1 MIIVK
6 ILMYSSLLSMTSALS
21 LQQHPWPD
29 IQLQAFD
36 TAIIP
41 PPRKGKQASAMRI
54 AIVTFMDLH
63 DVGSNGNSGK
73 WLSPVFRLRNKSL
86 QKFAAKYDLA
96 LFDAD
101 LDLPVSEALSLVD
114 MNTDMST
121 VRQILDGR
129 AVAWAKIVLL
139 QRLASKFDWLLW
151 VDGDVLLNPEASF
164 GSFPSMV
171 HNVSDDVNLIVSAVD
186 IPSIQYNDGFCS
198 AMFALRGKSSWSDN
212 FLEQVWQSAA
222 PGAPGYFLATGHP
235 WEQGAMKRYFA
246 DNPNEK
252 RHLLTITGLVKTIA
266 DFEKGDWNIHFGS
279 GAHEVSRLVFRAL
292 QSGLVMPGL
301 VPQTARHCARTNHF
315 VQQLFSPI
323 EGTQGNLTQKER
335 MELLYTGICVAEG
348 KDVADSF
355 LS

>member
-1 MIIVK
+1 
-6 ILMYSSLLSMTSALS
+6 MYSSLLSMTSALS
-21 LQQHPWPD
+21 LQQHPRPD
-29 IQLQAFD
+29 IELQAFD
-36 TAIIP
+36 TAIITP
-41 PPRKGKQASAMRI
+41 LPTGNESSAMRI
-54 AIVTFMDLH
+54 AILTFMDLH

-222 PGAPGYFLATGHP
+222 PGAPGYFLATGLP
-235 WEQGAMKRYFA
+235 WEQGAMELYFD

-252 RHLLTITGLVKTIA
+252 RHLLTITGLVKTVV

-279 GAHEVSRLVFRAL
+279 GGGSHVVRSLASPLI
-292 QSGLVMPGL
+292 QSGLYMPGL

-315 VQQLFSPI
+315 VQQLFSPK
-323 EGTQGNLTQKER
+323 EGTQGGLTKKER
-335 MELLYTGICVAEG
+335 MELVYTGICVAEG